1 MLLNHLLKI
10 QEMRKFFL
18 MLKFQKIL
26 ILVQIT
32 FVPLTISLTMLSKE
46 VTGSSKGDPC
56 FCAPIKT
63 IPDSLIG

>member
-1 MLLNHLLKI
+1 MLLKYVLKI
-10 QEMRKFFL
+10 QEIQKFFL

-56 FCAPIKT
+56 FYAPIKT
-63 IPDSLIG
+63 IPDA